1 MWMCMLLHFRTL
13 LKLSQ
18 KSQTFFYTM
27 AAEQPTLRAR
37 ARLNLGMEFR
47 LGDSCI
53 GGMLPSGN
61 RGEQKASQVLHILED
76 GGKSSSSVRE
86 A

>member
-1 MWMCMLLHFRTL
+1 
-13 LKLSQ
+13 
-18 KSQTFFYTM
+18 M

-47 LGDSCI
+47 LGDRCI
-53 GGMLPSGN
+53 GGMLSSGN

-76 GGKSSSSVRE
+76 GGKSSSSVKE
-86 A
+86 AWHLRNLIVGIFEKFGIIF

>member
-1 MWMCMLLHFRTL
+1 MLLHFRTL

-18 KSQTFFYTM
+18 NSQTFFYTM
-27 AAEQPTLRAR
+27 AAEQRAR
-37 ARLNLGMEFR
+37 ARLYLGMEFR

-61 RGEQKASQVLHILED
+61 RGEQKASQMLYILED
-76 GGKSSSSVRE
+76 GGKSSSSVKE